1 MAKKESKKVIGEKNS
16 SVPPKRSNSHK
27 TAEIDSLQPTPERKA
42 KTGEKVMTLAT
53 NKLRILGKTKN
64 PVTGEFSPTQFPPR
78 FVKGPVVSPKLKPA
92 KKPV

>member
-1 MAKKESKKVIGEKNS
+1 
-16 SVPPKRSNSHK
+16 
-27 TAEIDSLQPTPERKA
+27 
-42 KTGEKVMTLAT
+42 MTIAS

-78 FVKGPVVSPKLKPA
+78 FVKGPVAAPKLKTT